1 MQKMSLSSL
10 TRTSLLSRREEVE
23 DAFRRL
29 NDDSEIGMGW
39 NGRNQNF
46 TVCFFLI
53 EREFIVD
60 FMVRKLN
67 LIFLE

>member
-1 MQKMSLSSL
+1 MEWKESKFHG
-10 TRTSLLSRREEVE
+10 LL
-23 DAFRRL
+23 
-29 NDDSEIGMGW
+29 
-39 NGRNQNF
+39 
-46 TVCFFLI
+46 FFLI